1 VRRLFLLLV
10 WAIGLS
16 ATTANA
22 QSPEVARLRVS
33 VGTVLDFHLQTRLK
47 ASVGDALDALPKG
60 TVLHVKML
68 DSLDSMVNR
77 DGFPFHGMLTLPVES
92 GDQIVVHSGAEVH
105 GLLALLRSATHPEG
119 FRYDLLVTG
128 LVDHGQDYT
137 LTAFLAPG
145 LSGDI
150 SKSKSISA
158 APQSDPVLAK
168 QPPPSG
174 SFEVAPD

>member
-1 VRRLFLLLV
+1 VRRLLLLFV

-16 ATTANA
+16 ATAANA
-22 QSPEVARLRVS
+22 QNSEIAHFRVS

-47 ASVGDALDALPKG
+47 ARVGDALDALPKG

-77 DGFPFHGMLTLPVES
+77 DGFPFHGMLTSPVES

-105 GLLALLRSATHPEG
+105 GLLALLRSASHPEG

-137 LTAFLAPG
+137 LTAFLGPG
-145 LSGDI
+145 SSDDS

-158 APQSDPVLAK
+158 AQQSEPAVAT

-174 SFEVAPD
+174 SFEISPD